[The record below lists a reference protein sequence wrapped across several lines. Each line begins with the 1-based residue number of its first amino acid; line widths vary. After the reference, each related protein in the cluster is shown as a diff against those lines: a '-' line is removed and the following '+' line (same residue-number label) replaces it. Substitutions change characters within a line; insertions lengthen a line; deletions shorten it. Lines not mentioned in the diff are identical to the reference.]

1 MLLSAMERGI
11 IYCRVNAFCTLL
23 LVLFAWVPVSKTV
36 ITCRSCHLLDKWSG
50 RELVVR
56 MDSGVDFGKV
66 GDKNGDGSTAQFN
79 LAGAE
84 TDQPDCGAADN
95 CEHAHSVR
103 KRNTERLRSEKMSPD
118 DKWKSMRS
126 NGKVYNLKRPGSQ
139 GSAPGEHQ
147 HRVRRS
153 TQGTGS
159 PPGARS
165 PPAFGNSTP
174 QAGRRVPRS
183 DLRWNRDERRTG
195 TSRQEELKLTSST
208 FALTGDSA
216 HNQAMVHWSGQN
228 SSVSEKIK
236 KSRS

>member
-11 IYCRVNAFCTLL
+11 IYCRVNALCTLL

-79 LAGAE
+79 LSGAE
-84 TDQPDCGAADN
+84 TDQPDCGATDN

-103 KRNTERLRSEKMSPD
+103 KRNTEKMSPD

-139 GSAPGEHQ
+139 GSALESTNTECVEAPKEPARPQVRARRQILATAPRRLCAESPVLTRDGTGTRGERA
-147 HRVRRS
+147 HRDRRS
-153 TQGTGS
+153 
-159 PPGARS
+159 
-165 PPAFGNSTP
+165 
-174 QAGRRVPRS
+174 
-183 DLRWNRDERRTG
+183 
-195 TSRQEELKLTSST
+195 
-208 FALTGDSA
+208 
-216 HNQAMVHWSGQN
+216 
-228 SSVSEKIK
+228 
-236 KSRS
+236 